1 MTISDTRFGTITID
15 GETYEHDVVVR
26 MSGEVVKRK
35 KKLSKKIY
43 GTSHTISEDEIR
55 FVIEKGCK
63 RLVIGTGQSGLA
75 HLSPEA
81 AAYLEA
87 KGCEVTQQP
96 TPKAIQ
102 AFNAAKKGAI
112 GLFHVTC

>member
-1 MTISDTRFGTITID
+1 MTITDTRFGAITID
-15 GETYEHDVVVR
+15 GETYQHDVVVR
-26 MSGEVVKRK
+26 LSGEVVKRK

-55 FVIEKGCK
+55 FVYEKGCN
-63 RLVIGTGQSGLA
+63 RLVVGTGQSGLA
-75 HLSPEA
+75 ALSTDA
-81 AAYLEA
+81 AAYLEG
-87 KGCEVTQQP
+87 KGCAVTAQP
-96 TPKAIQ
+96 TPEAIQ